1 MSENKQPKRDLRN
14 YDSSG
19 SLITGDSS
27 TGVIYVLHWYQARC
41 TFGSPPPQYK
51 YLNQGVQSINAL
63 RNLNALTEVISS
75 SISASES
82 SVLGAKDHCLVLLYS
97 GPGTKVGK
105 ALRSTWRVAE

>member
-1 MSENKQPKRDLRN
+1 MTVKVKLSDYFQN
-14 YDSSG
+14 YGGSG
-19 SLITGDSS
+19 SLITRDSS

-75 SISASES
+75 SISASKTL
-82 SVLGAKDHCLVLLYS
+82 VLGNKNYS
-97 GPGTKVGK
+97 RGG
-105 ALRSTWRVAE
+105 ALFKY